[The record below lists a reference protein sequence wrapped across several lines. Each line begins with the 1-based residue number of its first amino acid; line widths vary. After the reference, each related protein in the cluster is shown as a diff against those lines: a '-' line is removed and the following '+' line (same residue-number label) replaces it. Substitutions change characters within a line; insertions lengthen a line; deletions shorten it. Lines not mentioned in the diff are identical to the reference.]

1 LKELNSSSTEFCGD
15 LLHQILPKW
24 SRILEITGT
33 NVPILIV
40 TVTEAFFQE
49 TFRNS
54 SYTELN
60 NNAIDGFVT
69 DIR

>member
-1 LKELNSSSTEFCGD
+1 LKELNSGETEFRGD

-24 SRILEITGT
+24 SGSLEITGT
-33 NVPILIV
+33 NVRILTV

-49 TFRNS
+49 AFRNS
-54 SYTELN
+54 FYTEFN
-60 NNAIDGFVT
+60 NNATDGFVV

>member
-1 LKELNSSSTEFCGD
+1 M
-15 LLHQILPKW
+15 
-24 SRILEITGT
+24 EITGA
-33 NVPILIV
+33 NVPILTV

-54 SYTELN
+54 FYTEFN
-60 NNAIDGFVT
+60 NNAIDGFVV